1 MVTAGVPP
9 VKLALMAKIIVLALV
24 LLFFGCG
31 LYMHL
36 RGKVRHKVLRQ
47 LFDHSTFTAPFNVFM
62 LMFSKVPRTPYLPT
76 STFPELAPLQANWRE
91 IREEA
96 VNLQKNMQIK
106 AAANNDDAGFN
117 SFFKTGWKRFYLKWY
132 GDAHPSAMELC
143 PRTTALVKSIPS
155 VKAAMFAELPPG
167 AKLNLHRDPYAGSL
181 RYHLA
186 VLAPNDDRC
195 MIEVDGQPYSWREG
209 EGVIFDET
217 FMHWAE
223 NRSEGNRIVLFC
235 DVERPMTNGF
245 AQWLNHWLGKNVV
258 AAASSPNNEG
268 DPRGM
273 ISKLFKISFYAGKY
287 RRAFRDWNPT
297 FYKVLK
303 FGLMIGVLVW
313 FVWWLVPN

>member
-1 MVTAGVPP
+1 
-9 VKLALMAKIIVLALV
+9 MAKIIVLALV

-62 LMFSKVPRTPYLPT
+62 LMFSKLPRTPYLPT

-96 VNLQKNMQIK
+96 VNLQQNMQIK

-132 GDAHPSAMELC
+132 GDAHPSAMDLC
-143 PRTTALVKSIPS
+143 PKTTALVKSIPS

-195 MIEVDGQPYSWREG
+195 MISVDGQPYSWREG

-217 FMHWAE
+217 YMHWAE

-245 AQWLNHWLGKNVV
+245 AQWLNRWLGKNVV
-258 AAASSPNNEG
+258 AAASAPNSEG

-303 FGLMIGVLVW
+303 FGLMIGVLAW
-313 FVWWLVPN
+313 FIWWMTS

>member
-1 MVTAGVPP
+1 M
-9 VKLALMAKIIVLALV
+9 IVLAVVAVFLA
-24 LLFFGCG
+24 CG
-31 LYMHL
+31 MVMHL
-36 RGKVRHKVLRQ
+36 RGKVRHKLLRQ
-47 LFDHSTFTAPFNVFM
+47 LFDHSTFMAPINVFM
-62 LMFSKVPRTPYLPT
+62 LAFSKVPRTPYLPT

-96 VNLQKNMQIK
+96 IHLQKNMQIK

-117 SFFKTGWKRFYLKWY
+117 SFFKSGWKRFYLKWY

-143 PRTTALVKSIPS
+143 PKTTALVKSIPS

-195 MIEVDGQPYSWREG
+195 LIEVDGQPYSWREG

-217 FMHWAE
+217 YMHWAE

-235 DVERPMTNGF
+235 DVERPMKGRLSQ
-245 AQWLNHWLGKNVV
+245 AVNHWLGEHLV
-258 AAASSPNNEG
+258 AAASSPNNAG
-268 DPRGM
+268 DPTGI
-273 ISKLFKISFYAGKY
+273 ISKLFKVSFYAGQY
-287 RRAFRDWNPT
+287 RRRFKAWNPT
-297 FYKVLK
+297 VYKLTK
-303 FGLMIGVLVW
+303 FGLLAAVVVAFVVW
-313 FVWWLVPN
+313 

>member
-1 MVTAGVPP
+1 VAV
-9 VKLALMAKIIVLALV
+9 AKIFVLVLA

-76 STFPELAPLQANWRE
+76 STFPELAPLQSHWRE

-132 GDAHPSAMELC
+132 GDAHPSAMTLC

-186 VLAPNDDRC
+186 VLAPDDDRC
-195 MIEVDGQPYSWREG
+195 RIVVDGTPYSWREG
-209 EGVIFDET
+209 EGVSFDET
-217 FMHWAE
+217 YTHWAE

-235 DVERPMTNGF
+235 DVERPMTHGF
-245 AQWLNHWLGKNVV
+245 ARWLNHGLGKNVV
-258 AAASSPNNEG
+258 SAASSPNSEG
-268 DPRGM
+268 DPRGL
-273 ISKLFKISFYAGKY
+273 ISRLFKISFYAGKY
-287 RRAFRDWNPT
+287 RRAFRSWSPT
-297 FYKVLK
+297 VYKITK
-303 FGLMIGVLVW
+303 FGLMLAVLAL
-313 FVWWLVPN
+313 FIWWMLPD